1 MENDQSLIKMPGYR
15 TAEYILILS
24 PHESLQEKIM
34 RIKRDILEKY
44 DNGFLVNR
52 KPVLRL
58 ARFFSYQMMEEKLIN
73 HFKIAGMA
81 MPPFKV
87 MLKDYGTFPNHTL
100 FIKADESKVALQML
114 MKDIR
119 SAKRLIRSTEQAPYF
134 SSEFNIPLA
143 IKLTP
148 LQYEEMWQEY
158 RHRQFTGHFIA
169 DAMLLLKRREGDR
182 NYQIAARFEFQNL
195 PVSVKQGELFG

>member
-1 MENDQSLIKMPGYR
+1 
-15 TAEYILILS
+15 
-24 PHESLQEKIM
+24 M
-34 RIKRDILEKY
+34 RIKKDILEKY

-52 KPVLRL
+52 KPVIRL

-87 MLKDYGTFPNHTL
+87 TLKDFGSFPQHTL
-100 FIKADESKVALQML
+100 FVNVDSRVPLQML
-114 MKDIR
+114 MKDIK
-119 SAKRLIRSTEQAPYF
+119 SAKRLMRSPGQAPSF
-134 SSEFNIPLA
+134 TNEFNIPLA

-148 LQYEEMWQEY
+148 LQYEKMWEEY
-158 RHRQFTGHFIA
+158 RRRQFTGHFIA
-169 DAMLLLKRREGDR
+169 DAMLLLKRREGEK

-195 PVSVKQGELFG
+195 PVSVRQGELFG

>member
-1 MENDQSLIKMPGYR
+1 MDNTNSLIKMPGYR
-15 TAEYILILS
+15 VAEYILILN
-24 PHESLQEKIM
+24 PPVGLQDKIM

-44 DNGFLVNR
+44 DSGFLVNR

-58 ARFFSYQMMEEKLIN
+58 ARFFSYQMTEEKLIN
-73 HFKIAGMA
+73 HFKIAAMA

-87 MLKDYGTFPNHTL
+87 ILTDYGSFPNHTL
-100 FIKADESKVALQML
+100 FVKAEESKVALQML
-114 MKDIR
+114 MKDIKT
-119 SAKRLIRSTEQAPYF
+119 AKRLIRSPEQGPYF

-143 IKLTP
+143 VKLTP
-148 LQYEEMWQEY
+148 LQYEKMWEDY
-158 RHRQFTGHFIA
+158 RQRQFTGQFIA
-169 DAMLLLKRREGDR
+169 DSMLLLKRREGEK

>member
-24 PHESLQEKIM
+24 PHASLQEKIM
-34 RIKRDILEKY
+34 RIKKDILEKY

-52 KPVLRL
+52 KPVMRL

-87 MLKDYGTFPNHTL
+87 TLKDFGSFPQHTL
-100 FIKADESKVALQML
+100 FVNVDSRVPLQML
-114 MKDIR
+114 MKDIK
-119 SAKRLIRSTEQAPYF
+119 SAKRLMRSPGQAPYF
-134 SSEFNIPLA
+134 TNEFNIPLA

-148 LQYEEMWQEY
+148 LQYEKMWEEY
-158 RHRQFTGHFIA
+158 RRRQFTGHFIA
-169 DAMLLLKRREGDR
+169 DAMLLLKRREGEK

-195 PVSVKQGELFG
+195 PVSVRQGELFG

>member
-24 PHESLQEKIM
+24 PHASLQEKIM
-34 RIKRDILEKY
+34 RIKKDILEKY

-52 KPVLRL
+52 KPIIRL

-87 MLKDYGTFPNHTL
+87 TIKDFGSFPQHTL
-100 FIKADESKVALQML
+100 FVNVDSRVPLQML
-114 MKDIR
+114 MKDIK
-119 SAKRLIRSTEQAPYF
+119 SAKRLMRSPGQAPYF
-134 SSEFNIPLA
+134 TNEFNIPLA

-148 LQYEEMWQEY
+148 LQYEKMWEEY
-158 RHRQFTGHFIA
+158 RRRQFTGHFIA
-169 DAMLLLKRREGDR
+169 DAMLLLKRREGEK

-195 PVSVKQGELFG
+195 PVSVRQGELFG